1 MNIDN
6 FVTTASQQQAAGEN
20 LIKTETTDA
29 INTGIVD
36 SADKTHKTVNQ
47 GIKSAAKTGITNGA
61 EQALRTHF
69 TKKTKSTIGETN
81 PFQDEIHSTPTQA
94 KQHIVKGTY
103 TKSIGAGVVTTLGT
117 QANQKLLENT
127 ELEGLDDLYY
137 KGKRSYRAGKTSIRL
152 TKKGLGK
159 LAEKKYIKTANNP
172 LKNQS
177 RTYMRKQI
185 HKIRQKITQATTAKA
200 AKSKVATATGKTAGG
215 LFGKVIAAGSTT
227 LLPILAIFSLFLLII
242 IIASAIGTGE
252 AAKEQQESSI
262 TGLPAWVTY
271 DLVEGAFEGHE
282 QYGYPVGALI
292 GQMILENGSND
303 EGSKLG
309 REAYNYGGIKYTGN
323 TYGGLITG
331 GMSLPTMECDI
342 YGECKT
348 VTAQFAIFKDNKAFL
363 EYRHRHLLQQAN
375 YTSQPN
381 YQKAIQNNDSP
392 LFLRALGDG
401 GYYTANKDEYVN
413 TYINLTKTFPILNQ
427 FDHMSLEDFKNSFAN
442 FNVRGQDYAKAEDY
456 QRKIVDAAIRTPSPP
471 PNLCATWVSQ
481 VYNNAGLGW
490 PTGNGNSMLNGYPT
504 STDFSKIKVGQI
516 ISAQY
521 YPYGLGTEY
530 GHIGI
535 YVGDNMVMDSTG
547 TINKTPLNEW
557 LAKFKPYG
565 WVKYGWPWN

>member
-69 TKKTKSTIGETN
+69 TKKTNTQSSIDETN
-81 PFQDEIHSTPTQA
+81 PFQDEIHPTTQA
-94 KQHIVKGTY
+94 KQRIVKGTY

-127 ELEGLDDLYY
+127 ELEGLYDLYY
-137 KGKRSYRAGKTSIRL
+137 KGKRSIKITKKAVSTTIKTGKTLSN
-152 TKKGLGK
+152 
-159 LAEKKYIKTANNP
+159 LAEKNYR
-172 LKNQS
+172 NQAVNHVQ
-177 RTYMRKQI
+177 TQITGYMRKNI
-185 HKIRQKITQATTAKA
+185 ARIKNFHSLSAKA
-200 AKSKVATATGKTAGG
+200 KFHNLAAGTGKAISAGSGKIIALVSG
-215 LFGKVIAAGSTT
+215 LIVPILIITLIVGMIGMIAAMS
-227 LLPILAIFSLFLLII
+227 
-242 IIASAIGTGE
+242 ASDKANNE
-252 AAKEQQESSI
+252 SI

-342 YGECKT
+342 YGDCKT

-363 EYRHRHLLQQAN
+363 EYRHKYLLQQAN

-413 TYINLTKTFPILNQ
+413 TYISLTETFPILNQ

-442 FNVRGQDYAKAEDY
+442 FSVRGQDYAKAEDY

-557 LAKFKPYG
+557 IAKFKPYG